1 MPQETVRFVS
11 DVVGVQ
17 GQIAGKCFNSR
28 TVYNATAN
36 VLPYGALV
44 IYSGTENNVVLPS
57 ATGQRPAGILYFE
70 RLYEDVKDANDQYG
84 IAPKRLAKIVAQGN
98 IWVRVEEAVG
108 LNDPVYFRHTA
119 NGAGKDIIG
128 SSFRKTADSATC
140 DLLAN
145 ARWIEGAAAGKLACL
160 ALNLA

>member
-11 DVVGVQ
+11 DIVGVQ
-17 GQIAGKCFNSR
+17 GQIAGSCFNKR
-28 TVYNATAN
+28 TIYNATAN
-36 VLPYGALV
+36 VIAYGALV
-44 IYSGTENNVVLPS
+44 IYSGTENNIVLPS

-70 RLYEDVKDANDQYG
+70 RLYEDAKNANNEYG
-84 IAPKRLAKIVAQGN
+84 LAPKRLGKIMVQGN

-108 LNDPVYFRHTA
+108 LNDPVFFRHTA

-128 SSFRKTADSATC
+128 SSFRKTADTATC
-140 DLLAN
+140 DALTN
-145 ARWIEGAAAGKLACL
+145 ARWIEGAVAGGLACL